1 MKFQHLLFLLI
12 GFTLL
17 SSCKNDKAKDA
28 TVGNAKAEA
37 TKTANAVTYNLKA
50 GEAKVLW
57 TGSKP
62 AGKHSGFINAS
73 SGNLSVENN
82 MVTSGTITLDMNTI
96 TCTDLEGDGK
106 ANLEAHLK
114 GTEED
119 GKDDFFNVT
128 QFPTAT
134 FTITKV
140 TSIKNDPQSN
150 SLVYGNLTL
159 KGVTKEIGF
168 KANIKHDANGLSVSS
183 NEFSINRTDW
193 GIKFM
198 SKNFIDGL
206 KDKFINDEIVLSIVV
221 NTAK

>member
-1 MKFQHLLFLLI
+1 MKFQHLLIFLI
-12 GFTLL
+12 GLTLL

-28 TVGNAKAEA
+28 TVGDAKTEA
-37 TKTANAVTYNLKA
+37 TKSANSTTYNLKA

-62 AGKHSGFINAS
+62 AGKHSGYINAS
-73 SGNLSVENN
+73 SGSISVEDNN
-82 MVTSGTITLDMNTI
+82 VTSGSITLDMNTI
-96 TCTDLEGDGK
+96 TCTDLDGDSK

-134 FTITKV
+134 FAITKV
-140 TSIKNDPQSN
+140 TEIKNDPESN

-168 KANIKHDANGLSVSS
+168 KANIKNDANGLTVSS
-183 NEFSINRTDW
+183 SDFSINRTDW

-206 KDKFINDEIVLSIVV
+206 KDKFIDDEIVLSIEV
-221 NTAK
+221 NASK